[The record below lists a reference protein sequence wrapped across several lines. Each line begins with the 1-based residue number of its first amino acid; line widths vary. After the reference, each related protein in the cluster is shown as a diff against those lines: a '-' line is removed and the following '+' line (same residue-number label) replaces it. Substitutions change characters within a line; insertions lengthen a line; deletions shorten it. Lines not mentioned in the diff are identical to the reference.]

1 MFRKYSTEFMNEP
14 VRLEQLTPQEASG
27 SVEREARP
35 GEAEEADEGA
45 EAEENLRKEG
55 GGERCEPSL
64 WGLVHLRRDLDFH
77 RREDCRAG
85 HRGPGDPVFNPR
97 VPGRCYHIPGP
108 AISGLAGTHLRERL
122 NLDTPNDCS
131 QVGDEMN
138 NTHAR

>member
-1 MFRKYSTEFMNEP
+1 MNEP

-35 GEAEEADEGA
+35 GEAEDAAEGADA

-64 WGLVHLRRDLDFH
+64 WGLVHQWRDPDFH

-85 HRGPGDPVFNPR
+85 HREPRDPVFNPR
-97 VPGRCYHIPGP
+97 VPGRCYHISGP
-108 AISGLAGTHLRERL
+108 VISGLAGTHLRECL
-122 NLDTPNDCS
+122 NLDTPNDCP
-131 QVGDEMN
+131 QAGDEMTRTDDN
-138 NTHAR
+138 